1 MSKAVVFCALM
12 GLALAVASPLFKEE
26 EYQLLFSKWMTQH
39 SKKYETKD
47 FFHRYNVFK
56 HNMDYVFTHNQ
67 KNTSY
72 TLAMN
77 PFGDMT
83 SKEFVAT
90 HNGYK
95 PRSRDFVKS
104 KLAPVAP
111 VHAVKAPASVD
122 WRTKGAVT
130 PIKNQGQCGSC
141 WSFSTTGSVEGAV
154 SIREGKPAVG
164 LSEQQLMDCS
174 QAEGNEGCNGGLMD
188 DAFQYI
194 IDNDKKGGLCTEEEY
209 PYQGVQGK
217 CRAYS
222 ICAGNKGVAT
232 ISAFTDVVPSQA
244 GSDSDL
250 QAAVAIGPTSI
261 AIEADQMDFQ
271 FYSSGVF
278 DAADCGTNLDHGV
291 LIVGYGTSGGS
302 NYWIVKNSWGASWG
316 NAGYIWIC
324 KDNCKNLGA
333 QGNNGMCGIKM
344 DPSYPTGAQ
353 TVAHTKKH

>member
-1 MSKAVVFCALM
+1 MSKAVLFCALL
-12 GLALAVASPLFKEE
+12 GLSLALAAPLFKED

-39 SKKYETKD
+39 NKKYETKD

-56 HNMDYVFTHNQ
+56 HNMDFVFAHNQ
-67 KNTSY
+67 KNSTY

-95 PRSRDFVKS
+95 PRERSFIKS
-104 KLAPVAP
+104 KLAPAP
-111 VHAVKAPASVD
+111 KLSHAKNPTSVD
-122 WRTKGAVT
+122 WRTHNAVT

-141 WSFSTTGSVEGAV
+141 WSFSSTGSVEGAV
-154 SIREGKPAVG
+154 ALATKTKAVG

-174 QAEGNEGCNGGLMD
+174 QAEGNDGCNGGLMD

-194 IDNDKKGGLCTEEEY
+194 IMNKAHGGLCTEKEY
-209 PYQGVQGK
+209 PYESVQGK

-222 ICAGNKGVAT
+222 ICAGNKGVGA
-232 ISAFTDVVPSQA
+232 ISGFTDVTPSTPT
-244 GSDSDL
+244 DMPL
-250 QAAVAIGPTSI
+250 ENAVTIGPVSI
-261 AIEADQMDFQ
+261 AIEADQMSFQ
-271 FYSSGVF
+271 FYSNGVY
-278 DAADCGTNLDHGV
+278 DSADCGTNLDHGV
-291 LIVGYGTSGGS
+291 LIVGYGSLDGA

-316 NAGYIWIC
+316 DAGYIMIC

-333 QGNNGMCGIKM
+333 QGVNGMCGIKM
-344 DPSYPTGAQ
+344 DPSYPTGAAQ
-353 TVAHTKKH
+353 